1 MSNAKDP
8 FVEYAAGATVFRE
21 GDAGDDMFIIESGQ
35 IDIVRKARGDE
46 PVATLGP
53 GDFFGEMAVLEDQPR
68 FAGAIAR
75 TNVRMLRIERA
86 AFADMLRQ
94 NVEIAVRIMRKLTA
108 RIRRAEQR
116 AQDASADAA
125 RNRSAAAARPA
136 AEPAKAAPVAAA
148 PVEAKAAPAA
158 AAAVEARPRA
168 VRPAESAPAAA
179 PAVAAA
185 QPAAAPAPAAPQNL
199 ALRHVASGQILL
211 LDAGR
216 DEFLVG
222 RPDPVTGTQ
231 PEINLG
237 PFDVSRTLSRR
248 HAKILRDGSGYAVRE
263 EVGTTNGTFV
273 NGERIRTGTAVA
285 LKPRDRIRF
294 GAIEVDLVPV

>member
-1 MSNAKDP
+1 MSTAKDP
-8 FVEYAAGATVFRE
+8 FVEYAAGSTVFRE

-35 IDIVRKARGDE
+35 VDIVRKARGAE

-94 NVEIAVRIMRKLTA
+94 NIEIAVRIMRKLTA

-116 AQDASADAA
+116 VPEAGPAA
-125 RNRSAAAARPA
+125 ERNAAAAAPAREARAPA
-136 AEPAKAAPVAAA
+136 ADAP
-148 PVEAKAAPAA
+148 KPAA
-158 AAAVEARPRA
+158 AAEPKPRA
-168 VRPAESAPAAA
+168 KPAPEPAATM
-179 PAVAAA
+179 P
-185 QPAAAPAPAAPQNL
+185 PPAPAPPPPEPVPQNL
-199 ALRHVASGQILL
+199 AFRHVGSGQILL
-211 LDAGR
+211 LDPGR
-216 DEFLVG
+216 SEFLVG

-248 HAKILRDGSGYAVRE
+248 HAKILRDDSGYAVRE

-273 NGERIRTGTAVA
+273 NGERIKTGTNVA

-294 GAIEVDLVPV
+294 GSIEVDLVPV